1 MNVTDPLIGQQ
12 LDHFLIQQPLGR
24 GGMARVYKGLDLSLK
39 RAVAIKVI
47 EEGLRASASY
57 AQRFEREAQAVAN
70 LKHPNIVT
78 VFHFGKQESLYY
90 LVMEYIDGADLDA
103 ILRNY
108 ETNGELMPH
117 ADVLRILDAMASA
130 LDYAHRQGVIHRDVK
145 PSNVML
151 ERDGRPVLTD
161 FGLALRQ
168 SEGTVGD
175 TFGSPHYISPEQA
188 RSSANAVPQSD
199 LYSLGVMAYELLT
212 GEVPFDDPSPTA
224 LAMQHIMADPPS
236 PRAFNRNLSERVE
249 RVLFKSLA
257 KEPEDRYQ
265 TGADFVNALR
275 HAVEEMR
282 QHPASTSTAD
292 LPPLPPGVT
301 PPPPR
306 RLSMQTAM
314 DKLNQELSLSQ
325 AKGQALTR
333 YPGATGVP
341 PRPASG
347 HGWLPYLIAAFA
359 ALLLLAVIGVGLTR
373 LLSSA
378 PIPTVA
384 VLPTDSST
392 PPPTATLQATATSQA
407 AAIVATTVSP
417 STTPVPPTATATI
430 TATMTVTQPATA
442 LPATAVPATA
452 VPPTALP
459 PTVVPP
465 TAIPPTPVPPTI
477 APAAGP
483 TVLYP
488 DGRLFVVIYDD
499 KALYLANKSGQK
511 ALLASI
517 VFERLTTDGQV
528 TDRFL
533 GSRWGAYYPYSE
545 PNKCVIL
552 KIQGSYSNVP
562 RGDCPGGYNSELNA
576 LTGEAFWTPE
586 DGSVEFRVLW
596 GRQEVGRCPI
606 GGQRCEIR
614 FPPA

>member
-1 MNVTDPLIGQQ
+1 LNVTDPLIGQQ
-12 LDHFLIQQPLGR
+12 LDHFLVQQPLGR

-39 RAVAIKVI
+39 RPVAIKVI
-47 EEGLRASASY
+47 EESLRASANY
-57 AQRFEREAQAVAN
+57 AQRFEREAQSVAN

-78 VFHFGKQESLYY
+78 VFHFGKLENVYY

-103 ILRNY
+103 ILHNY
-108 ETNGELMPH
+108 ENSGELMPH
-117 ADVLRILDAMASA
+117 ADVLRILDATASA

-224 LAMQHIMADPPS
+224 LAMQHIMAQPPS
-236 PRAFNRNLSERVE
+236 PRAFNRNLSEQVE
-249 RVLFKSLA
+249 RVLYKALA
-257 KEPEDRYQ
+257 KEPKDRYQ
-265 TGADFVNALR
+265 SGAEFSAALR
-275 HAVEEMR
+275 QAIEDR
-282 QHPASTSTAD
+282 KQHPISVSTAD

-314 DKLNQELSLSQ
+314 DKLSQELALSQ

-341 PRPASG
+341 AKKETRCG
-347 HGWLPYLIAAFA
+347 GWLPYLIAAFA
-359 ALLLLAVIGVGLTR
+359 ALGLLAVIAFGLTR

-378 PIPTVA
+378 PVPTVA
-384 VLPTDSST
+384 SLPTET
-392 PPPTATLQATATSQA
+392 NTIAVTNTLAPSATSPA
-407 AAIVATTVSP
+407 VAVVATTLQP
-417 STTPVPPTATATI
+417 SATLIPPTATATNSPVPP
-430 TATMTVTQPATA
+430 TSVP
-442 LPATAVPATA
+442 PTAVPAT
-452 VPPTALP
+452 VIPPTLA
-459 PTVVPP
+459 
-465 TAIPPTPVPPTI
+465 PTPVPPTQLPTTTAPQTQ

-488 DGRLFVVIYDD
+488 DGRLFTLIYDP
-499 KALYLANKSGQK
+499 KALYFANKSGQK
-511 ALLASI
+511 VLLASV

-528 TDRFL
+528 ADRFL
-533 GSRWGAYYPYSE
+533 GSRWAAYYPYSE
-545 PNKCVIL
+545 PGKCVIL
-552 KIQGSYSNVP
+552 KIQGNFSNPP
-562 RGDCPGGYNSELNA
+562 RDDCPNGYNSELNA
-576 LTGEAFWTPE
+576 LTGEAFFTPK

-596 GRQEVGRCPI
+596 GRQEVGRCQI
-606 GGQRCEIR
+606 AGQRCEIR